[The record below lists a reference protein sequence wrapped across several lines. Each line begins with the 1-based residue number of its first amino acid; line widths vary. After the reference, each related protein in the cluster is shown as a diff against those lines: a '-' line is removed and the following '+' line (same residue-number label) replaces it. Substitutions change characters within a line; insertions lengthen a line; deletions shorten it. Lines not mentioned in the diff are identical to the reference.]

1 MKSTS
6 LEVSLHI
13 DETDHV
19 ASDEFLP
26 GPLVLT
32 EYLYSTV

>member
-1 MKSTS
+1 MKRTS

-19 ASDEFLP
+19 ASDEFLSLDQHWFY
-26 GPLVLT
+26 GSDK
-32 EYLYSTV
+32 EM